1 MTTAKAPTQVVIKE
15 PNLQIVQFD
24 VRGTAPYLQQRF
36 WKKAEM
42 MATQEAGSTNQ
53 SKSRKARPPRD
64 FEKDYQ
70 QSMHFS
76 TDGWVGIPAP
86 AFRNA
91 MISACRVAGYA
102 MTRAKLS
109 VFVLPDGFDRDE
121 GTPLI
126 RIVGK
131 PQKHIA
137 PARNDNG
144 GMDLRS
150 RALFPTWGCTVRV
163 RYDGDQFTATDVT
176 NLMERAGMQVGIG
189 EGRHDSRDSAGLGF
203 GTFTTSKEN
212 SNGNRKR
219 KKRA

>member
-1 MTTAKAPTQVVIKE
+1 MATAKERVGLMIKP
-15 PNLQIVQFD
+15 PNLQTVEFQ
-24 VRGTAPYLQQRF
+24 VRGTAPYLQHRF

-42 MATQEAGSTNQ
+42 MATQEAGSTGQ
-53 SKSRKARPPRD
+53 SKSKKARAPRD
-64 FEKDYQ
+64 FEHDYQ

-76 TDGWVGIPAP
+76 TEGWNGIPAP

-91 MISACRVAGYA
+91 LISACRVAGFT

-109 VFVLPDGFDRDE
+109 VFVLPDGFDREE

-126 RIVGK
+126 RITGK

-137 PARNDNG
+137 PTRNANG
-144 GMDLRS
+144 NMDLRS
-150 RALFPTWGCTVRV
+150 RALFPDWKCTVRV
-163 RYDGDQFTATDVT
+163 RFDGDQFTATDVA

-189 EGRHDSRDSAGLGF
+189 EGRHDSRDSAGLGL

-212 SNGNRKR
+212 TNGNRKP